1 MASDE
6 TDDLKPFPEHCLIP
20 KKETGAERF
29 LSRFPEHN
37 GKNVV
42 IAILDTGVDPGAP
55 GLSKTPDGKSKILG
69 LYDSSGSG
77 DVDTSVVRT
86 TTREIGRVIDGL
98 TGRKLK
104 IPNGW
109 TNPSGKWHVGVKAA
123 FELFPNLLKTRLQKE
138 FVEKEWNPA
147 HLRALAEAE
156 RELRD
161 FELHNRIDG
170 NIKNRLKKEDL
181 QARVDILN
189 SLNSKNNIAGPF
201 YDCIVFN
208 DGSYWKAAID
218 TTKDGDLRDIPCLC
232 SYKIAQHWVKF
243 GYNDMFNYSVN
254 VYDNGNLLSI
264 VTTGGS
270 HGTHVASIAA
280 AYFPSSP
287 EKNGVAPG
295 AQIIGIKVGDT
306 RLSTMETGPSLL
318 RACNILA
325 ELHCDLINYSYGE
338 ASHWTNK
345 GAVLEEFISLVRK
358 HNVVFVT
365 SAGNNGPGLSTVGCP
380 GGNTEALIG
389 VGAYVSPDMM
399 EGTYSMLKSKPGIPY
414 TWSSRGPA
422 ADGDLGV
429 SVTAPG
435 GAFTS
440 VPTWTLQCSQ
450 MMNGTSMS
458 SPNTCGN
465 IALLLSAIKYRG
477 YDYTPALIKRVIEK
491 TATPL
496 GSHDPFSIGHGVIQ
510 VDKAYDYFREITT
523 LPTTPVD
530 FRVSVSGLQG
540 QQSKCRGIYLREP
553 HHFKRSTHHL
563 VTVDPCFPEDT
574 SGWILGPR
582 DKLDFTERITL
593 VPTQPWVHSSK
604 HIILASSGRQFS
616 VTIDESG
623 LEPGAH
629 YAEVLGYGSREDK
642 GPLFRLPVTVIMPT
656 PLTDKFTF
664 DCPQLQLSHS
674 TIKRYFFH
682 VPTEAT
688 WAELKFTSHNEVTR
702 SKLWVH
708 TIHLLPEKAYREKE
722 TLDSIILEPE
732 ASNTLIVPTVGGHTM
747 ELVVTQYWTELHPL
761 TVSFNVSFHSLCPSS
776 NNFILHS
783 NTSWTRLDVS
793 CNYRLEELYPEFKL
807 THHCLARRPT
817 EAVIKPLSN
826 TRQVLIDGKQI
837 YELRLTYNFYLSKT
851 CEVRPN
857 AHLLSDLLY
866 ESPFCGQLWMV
877 YSSNKQLM
885 GSGDAYPKNYSV
897 KLDKGNYTVILQVRH
912 ATRSELESLKD
923 LPITIEIKMPTY
935 ILVDISPTR
944 CGQTKWGSTITA
956 KPGSTLPL
964 YVFGPSDDRVSKSA
978 GPNTSPGDFLT
989 GTFTLSKNDLV
1000 KKKVVY
1006 PVQYILGPKASR
1018 GNSGPP
1024 KKKEKDYEGALKE
1037 FRLHWMSKGKV
1048 SPAELEEEFGDDL
1061 EFLMARLTMIEA
1073 DKKNVWGEEVATI
1086 VSKIQSQ
1093 INVDE
1098 ILAQQ
1103 GTKTD
1108 LSQDASERSSTLD
1121 KQKATLIET
1130 RMLESSLLF
1139 RQDPVNISHLLVIYT
1154 ELNKL
1159 LDQKDSKLK
1168 GFKLKLSESLG
1179 FHGLTAKLIEE
1190 EMNDKGHN
1198 RVFEEK
1204 LVKLYRKL
1212 GWEHAAVLTEGWI
1225 PRKYSNN
1232 YQIF

>member
-1 MASDE
+1 
-6 TDDLKPFPEHCLIP
+6 
-20 KKETGAERF
+20 
-29 LSRFPEHN
+29 
-37 GKNVV
+37 
-42 IAILDTGVDPGAP
+42 
-55 GLSKTPDGKSKILG
+55 
-69 LYDSSGSG
+69 
-77 DVDTSVVRT
+77 
-86 TTREIGRVIDGL
+86 
-98 TGRKLK
+98 
-104 IPNGW
+104 
-109 TNPSGKWHVGVKAA
+109 
-123 FELFPNLLKTRLQKE
+123 
-138 FVEKEWNPA
+138 
-147 HLRALAEAE
+147 
-156 RELRD
+156 
-161 FELHNRIDG
+161 
-170 NIKNRLKKEDL
+170 
-181 QARVDILN
+181 
-189 SLNSKNNIAGPF
+189 
-201 YDCIVFN
+201 
-208 DGSYWKAAID
+208 
-218 TTKDGDLRDIPCLC
+218 
-232 SYKIAQHWVKF
+232 
-243 GYNDMFNYSVN
+243 
-254 VYDNGNLLSI
+254 
-264 VTTGGS
+264 
-270 HGTHVASIAA
+270 
-280 AYFPSSP
+280 
-287 EKNGVAPG
+287 
-295 AQIIGIKVGDT
+295 
-306 RLSTMETGPSLL
+306 
-318 RACNILA
+318 
-325 ELHCDLINYSYGE
+325 
-338 ASHWTNK
+338 
-345 GAVLEEFISLVRK
+345 
-358 HNVVFVT
+358 
-365 SAGNNGPGLSTVGCP
+365 
-380 GGNTEALIG
+380 
-389 VGAYVSPDMM
+389 
-399 EGTYSMLKSKPGIPY
+399 
-414 TWSSRGPA
+414 
-422 ADGDLGV
+422 
-429 SVTAPG
+429 
-435 GAFTS
+435 
-440 VPTWTLQCSQ
+440 
-450 MMNGTSMS
+450 
-458 SPNTCGN
+458 
-465 IALLLSAIKYRG
+465 
-477 YDYTPALIKRVIEK
+477 
-491 TATPL
+491 
-496 GSHDPFSIGHGVIQ
+496 

-574 SGWILGPR
+574 SPR

-747 ELVVTQYWTELHPL
+747 ELVVTQYWTEFHPL
-761 TVSFNVSFHSLCPSS
+761 TVSFNVSFHSLRPSS

-956 KPGSTLPL
+956 RPGSTLPL

-1093 INVDE
+1093 VFNPSI
-1098 ILAQQ
+1098 
-1103 GTKTD
+1103 
-1108 LSQDASERSSTLD
+1108 
-1121 KQKATLIET
+1121 
-1130 RMLESSLLF
+1130 
-1139 RQDPVNISHLLVIYT
+1139 T
-1154 ELNKL
+1154 EC
-1159 LDQKDSKLK
+1159 
-1168 GFKLKLSESLG
+1168 
-1179 FHGLTAKLIEE
+1179 
-1190 EMNDKGHN
+1190 
-1198 RVFEEK
+1198 
-1204 LVKLYRKL
+1204 
-1212 GWEHAAVLTEGWI
+1212 
-1225 PRKYSNN
+1225 
-1232 YQIF
+1232 